1 MIILSVICASHICK
15 WWAVAVINLACVC
28 WRDSKM
34 TTETLRGSKNT
45 TGREFTQPFDGC
57 CGERKCIIIFSGIRV
72 LTCANGF
79 YMYMFLKDMHLCYI
93 MEV

>member
-1 MIILSVICASHICK
+1 MIILFVICASHIYK

-28 WRDSKM
+28 WCYAKT
-34 TTETLRGSKNT
+34 TTETLRGSKTLQEENLHSLLMAVVE
-45 TGREFTQPFDGC
+45 REN
-57 CGERKCIIIFSGIRV
+57 IIIFSGIRV